1 MLIVRREF
9 PVPPDSSVTLF
20 GLIVRVGLEPLLGEM
35 EVVRLTVPAKPP
47 MLVSVIVLLV
57 DEPRVMF
64 IEAGEDVTEKSGK
77 GGGATLM
84 MLVTLWLSLPL
95 DPSMVIL

>member
-1 MLIVRREF
+1 MVRTEF
-9 PVPPDSSVTLF
+9 PVPPDRSVTLF

-57 DEPRVMF
+57 DDPLVTF
-64 IEAGEDVTEKSGK
+64 IAVGEDAIEKSGA
-77 GGGATLM
+77 GGVVILRT
-84 MLVTLWLSLPL
+84 LVTSWLSRPL
-95 DPSMVIL
+95 VPLTVIV